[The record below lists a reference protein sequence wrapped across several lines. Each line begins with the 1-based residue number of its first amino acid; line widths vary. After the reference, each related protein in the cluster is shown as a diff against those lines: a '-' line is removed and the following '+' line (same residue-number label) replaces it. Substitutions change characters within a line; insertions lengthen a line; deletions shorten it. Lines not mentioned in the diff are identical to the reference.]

1 MTMKKSEALMHVAK
15 VFADGYPKFGIC
27 NELMQL
33 RKSGKISVRDYDM
46 MVRYIR
52 NLLGNFY
59 YLEDWLAINCWEFND
74 SNCNS
79 YRKFGPVHTQKMNNT
94 RVQWCMHMATH
105 WKQKGQ

>member
-15 VFADGYPKFGIC
+15 VFAEGYPQFGIC

-33 RKSGKISVRDYDM
+33 RNSGKISVRDYDM

-52 NLLGNFY
+52 NLLGTSN
-59 YLEDWLAINCWEFND
+59 YLESWLSRKVPEFKNLYGRV
-74 SNCNS
+74 S
-79 YRKFGPVHTQKMNNT
+79 GPIYNQKMNNT

-105 WKQKGQ
+105 WKQQGQ